1 MELKCLFQYI
11 VNQPTKGLETL
22 QQMANVQYTE
32 NMTDEQD
39 AMSGSETLR
48 LQGVKK
54 LDWDHGV
61 YQTRMQLMFVWQIQ

>member
-1 MELKCLFQYI
+1 MSKLSCRLKFKLMYH
-11 VNQPTKGLETL
+11 VETL

-61 YQTRMQLMFVWQIQ
+61 YQTRMQLMFV